1 MAAAGVVR
9 ARNQLVARRVAVVAS
24 LAGTAVGGKIIAS
37 VARHACACLV
47 VAHTIPKAVAA
58 TGARE
63 ELVARRIV
71 VVRRKARAAVGRN
84 VKARFARAASAGLV
98 VACTVTKAVT
108 VTGACEKL
116 VAHRVSIIRRDAS
129 AAVLGNI
136 VTLETGVTDAGLV
149 VAGAVAVAVAA
160 RAGLDFVAV
169 REAIPAVDTRP
180 AICVKIVSGVTR
192 YADARLV
199 IA

>member
-58 TGARE
+58 TRARE

-71 VVRRKARAAVGRN
+71 VVGRKARAAVGRN
-84 VKARFARAASAGLV
+84 VKARFARGASTGLV
-98 VACTVTKAVT
+98 VACTMTKAVT
-108 VTGACEKL
+108 VTGAREKL
-116 VAHRVSIIRRDAS
+116 VADRVSIIRRDAS
-129 AAVLGNI
+129 AAALGYI
-136 VTLETGVTDAGLV
+136 VTLETGVADTGLV

-160 RAGLDFVAV
+160 GAGLDFVAV
-169 REAIPAVDTRP
+169 REAIPAVNT
-180 AICVKIVSGVTR
+180 
-192 YADARLV
+192 
-199 IA
+199 